1 MKVGLLKCREEP
13 PKLLQGNKFQERT
26 FQIKERKLLLLK
38 DKKVA
43 LSQTWFQSQPVST
56 GSCSSILT
64 ALCCCSE
71 HQTREG
77 VVSEVHEDL
86 RWHPQEAESSNQ
98 VTPKTPTDQ
107 LLSVSMSHGFLQQIS
122 STAEFSHSSGEMNI
136 ITDKRHFDCEM
147 TSLSFDLQ
155 LISSIC
161 LV

>member
-13 PKLLQGNKFQERT
+13 PKLLQGNKFQERS

-38 DKKVA
+38 EKKVA

-98 VTPKTPTDQ
+98 VTPKTPIDQ
-107 LLSVSMSHGFLQQIS
+107 LLPVSVSHGFLQQTS
-122 STAEFSHSSGEMNI
+122 SRSEFSHSSGEMNVLLNI
-136 ITDKRHFDCEM
+136 LTMKCLLE
-147 TSLSFDLQ
+147 TSLSFDL
-155 LISSIC
+155 
-161 LV
+161 V